1 MPAKLSNRFGEIY
14 ISDDVLA
21 NIAGLHTIECY
32 GLVGMASKNAKDGL
46 VELLRRDNLS
56 KGVKIT
62 AEGEDII
69 VDLFVIVK
77 FGTKIST
84 VADNIISKVKYTLG
98 KHNRIK
104 GKKSEF
110 KYTGCESITF

>member
-1 MPAKLSNRFGEIY
+1 MPAKLSNKFGEIY

-21 NIAGLHTIECY
+21 NIAGLATIECY

-46 VELLRRDNLS
+46 VVLLRRDNLN

-62 AEGEDII
+62 TEGEDII

-84 VADNIISKVKYTLG
+84 VADNIISKVKYTLE
-98 KHNRIK
+98 NI
-104 GKKSEF
+104 
-110 KYTGCESITF
+110 TGLKVKRVNLNIQGVRV